1 MRQLSSFDA
10 MMLYSDNAHTPM
22 HVAPFFI
29 YDQST
34 APGGVVRF
42 KDILRLIEQRL
53 HLAPIMRQKPLRVP
67 LDLDSPYW
75 VDDPDFD
82 LESHVRHVALP
93 KPGDRRQLSIL
104 LSRIHTYPMDLDR
117 APWDAYVIEGLDNV
131 SGIPKGSFGLLLRI
145 HHAAIDG
152 ASGHAILR
160 VLHDLEPKPVGGQAG
175 NAWNAR
181 RLPTRSQLLRR
192 AAQSVVTKP
201 RKIVK
206 LAVRVNPILR
216 AVRDVKKR
224 FPGEQR
230 RVPDT
235 RFSGKISPHR
245 VVVLCSLDLHAIRA
259 AKKAIPEATVNDAI
273 VSIVAGAMRRY
284 LLAKGELPGES
295 LSTVMPINIRNEA
308 EKKTAEG
315 NVVSITTLNMHS
327 DMEDPI
333 ERMLAIHRS
342 AEYAKAYHNAIG
354 ARIMSDVAEA
364 IPAGLAS
371 AGIRAAASAGFAK
384 IPANTIVTNVP
395 GAQVPLY
402 LAGAKVVEFHA
413 LGILL
418 DGLGLFH
425 AVNSYCGQIAIT
437 VLADRKMMPDP
448 DFYEACLR
456 ASFDDF
462 CAAAARAAAKPGCPA
477 VSGTPAETRPT
488 TA

>member
-10 MMLYSDNAHTPM
+10 MMLYSDNPHTPM

-34 APGGVVRF
+34 APGGAVRF
-42 KDILRLIEQRL
+42 RDILRTFEQRL

-104 LSRIHTYPMDLDR
+104 LSRIHTYPMDLSR

-152 ASGHAILR
+152 ASGHAILK
-160 VLHDLEPKPVGGQAG
+160 VLHDLSPAPVPEHGGQA
-175 NAWNAR
+175 WEAR
-181 RLPTRSQLLRR
+181 PLPTRDQLLRR
-192 AAQSVVTKP
+192 AAQSVATKP
-201 RKIVK
+201 RKLLR
-206 LAVRVNPILR
+206 LAARVNPALR
-216 AVRDVKKR
+216 GIRDVKKR
-224 FPGEQR
+224 YPEEKR
-230 RVPDT
+230 RVPQT
-235 RFSGKISPHR
+235 RFSGRISPHR
-245 VVVLCSLDLHAIRA
+245 AVILCSLDLDAVRK
-259 AKKAIPEATVNDAI
+259 AKRVVPDATVNDAI

-284 LLAKGELPGES
+284 LGSKGEMPDES
-295 LSTVMPINIRNEA
+295 LTTVMPINIRNES
-308 EKKTAEG
+308 EKYHAEG
-315 NVVSITTLNMHS
+315 NVVSITTLNMHT
-327 DMEDPI
+327 DVADPI
-333 ERMLAIHRS
+333 QRMVAIHKS
-342 AEYAKAYHNAIG
+342 AEYAKAYHNAVG
-354 ARIMSDVAEA
+354 SRIMSEVAEA

-402 LAGAKVVEFHA
+402 MAGAKVVEFHA

-448 DFYEACLR
+448 EFYERCLR
-456 ASFDDF
+456 ESFDEF
-462 CAAAARAAAKPGCPA
+462 CSAAPAKLAA
-477 VSGTPAETRPT
+477 
-488 TA
+488 